1 MAPAVTRTILVTND
15 EAQLASTLTE
25 VGKQLGVSVV
35 QIPRARMVER
45 VRSDQ
50 PALVVLD
57 VSAADG
63 LEILSLLKNGP
74 RTREVPVVVV
84 ADTDDPEL
92 RELALDVGAAGFI
105 SRPLPPDL
113 GAKLFMLMQGS

>member
-1 MAPAVTRTILVTND
+1 MTRTLLVTND
-15 EAQLASTLTE
+15 EAKLASTLTE

-35 QIPRARMVER
+35 AVPRARLVER

-50 PALVVLD
+50 PSLVVLD
-57 VSAADG
+57 ISNADG
-63 LEILSLLKNGP
+63 LEILSLLKNGSK
-74 RTREVPVVVV
+74 TREVPVVVV
-84 ADTDDPEL
+84 AQTDDPEL

-113 GAKLFMLMQGS
+113 GAKLLVLMQGS